1 MKFWGKLKTED
12 RILKDIMVNGDDLKT
27 AVAAICDEFD
37 LSKPM
42 ILEKH
47 LSDTASFNRAVFYP
61 EDFVEPVF
69 FDSFEIEKIAS
80 KKK

>member
-12 RILKDIMVNGDDLKT
+12 RILKDIIVNSDGLKS
-27 AVAAICDEFD
+27 AVADICNEFD

-47 LSDTASFNRAVFYP
+47 VSETASFNRTVFYP
-61 EDFVEPVF
+61 DDFVESVS
-69 FDSFEIEKIAS
+69 FDSFEIEKIVTR
-80 KKK
+80 KK